1 MKKNKSAPK
10 TIQDLKM
17 EKSKTN
23 WGRVL
28 AEKES
33 SNKAIQPTQKSR
45 G

>member
-1 MKKNKSAPK
+1 MKKTKSSPK
-10 TIQDLKM
+10 NIQELKK

-33 SNKAIQPTQKSR
+33 SNKAMQPTQKTR

>member
-1 MKKNKSAPK
+1 MRKIKSAPK
-10 TIQDLKM
+10 TLQELKK

-33 SNKAIQPTQKSR
+33 SNKAIQPTQKTR